1 MRISTKT
8 HLGLLFLV
16 TMRLI
21 GIGSTLIANSIV
33 TNHIIREAQ
42 ERVREDLNTARSS
55 ECFVLGS

>member
-8 HLGLLFLV
+8 HLGLLVLV
-16 TMRLI
+16 TMCLI

-42 ERVREDLNTARSS
+42 ESVREDLNTARSS